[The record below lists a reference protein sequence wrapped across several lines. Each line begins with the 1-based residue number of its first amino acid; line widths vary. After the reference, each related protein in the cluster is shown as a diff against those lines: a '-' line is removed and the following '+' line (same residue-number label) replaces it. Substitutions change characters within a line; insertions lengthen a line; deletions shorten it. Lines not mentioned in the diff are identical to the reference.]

1 MLPEFSSSAPSWS
14 THVMRHSQQAI
25 ESDSSYVLAS
35 LKCLYYVVHV
45 FLILNIHNIHYH
57 GVDLRWKHFL
67 WISKL
72 VTFEWF
78 YNLIPF
84 QTKTIFNHINHDKRG
99 FSFFFCF
106 FFYSTVIFLMH
117 SSWLYHIQ
125 FTVSTYSIQTYKY
138 INKQDGIH
146 CTHSNGTMKTEKKKT
161 PRRAAARLSWHISR

>member
-99 FSFFFCF
+99 FRAVGL
-106 FFYSTVIFLMH
+106 VIFQALLNSRKIWRDVALCRKLPRVPANLMIF
-117 SSWLYHIQ
+117 L
-125 FTVSTYSIQTYKY
+125 
-138 INKQDGIH
+138 KQRRSYLVIKIG
-146 CTHSNGTMKTEKKKT
+146 KKT
-161 PRRAAARLSWHISR
+161 TKHSPWCAKIIP